1 MDDQKQTEMIIRIDQ
16 ALVDMN
22 KSIEKDS
29 KSNIKAHD
37 EILLQIDKQR
47 TCMLDQ
53 SKTFIQSKL
62 FYWTIGFII
71 LGIFT
76 VAGIASNNYNSIVK
90 IETMIEN
97 IVLK

>member
-1 MDDQKQTEMIIRIDQ
+1 MDEQKQTEMIIRIDQ
-16 ALVDMN
+16 ALEDMN
-22 KSIEKDS
+22 KSIDKDS

-37 EILLQIDKQR
+37 EILVQIEKQG
-47 TCMLDQ
+47 TCILNQ
-53 SKTFIQSKL
+53 SKSFIQSRL
-62 FYWTIGFII
+62 FYWVMGFII

-97 IVLK
+97 IVF